1 VLEPD
6 ARYPIRVAS
15 RLTAIELETLR
26 MWERRYGFPR
36 PGRTRGGARMYS
48 EADVEALRLIRR
60 ALELGYRPGEV
71 VGKSADE
78 LSKLILVAS
87 QGSVPAAAQAP
98 TIESLLEALRR
109 DDVSSLRI
117 GLRTAAVTL
126 GPKPFLVEVA
136 HPLSVRV
143 GELWSQGKLEVRH
156 EHLLSECL
164 SGQLT
169 MLASAFEERA
179 GKGTAPCVL
188 LSTLP
193 NERHGLGLEM
203 IEVYLAASQVNPL
216 YIGVDTPPEQIVI
229 AARSHAADAVG
240 LLVTQASD
248 LRASAK
254 QLRWILAELP
264 RRITVWVGG
273 AGAPE
278 LGLTHDA
285 LRVVV
290 TWRDL
295 DAAIAALPSKA
306 A

>member
-1 VLEPD
+1 VVEAD

-71 VGKSADE
+71 VGKSAEE

-87 QGSVPAAAQAP
+87 QGSVPAAAQVP
-98 TIESLLEALRR
+98 TTESLMEALRR
-109 DDVSSLRI
+109 DDVSSLRM

-143 GELWSQGKLEVRH
+143 GELWAQGKLEVRH

-169 MLASAFEERA
+169 MLASAFEER
-179 GKGTAPCVL
+179 GQAPCVL

-216 YIGVDTPPEQIVI
+216 YIGVDTPPEQIVT
-229 AARSHAADAVG
+229 AARRHAADAVG

-248 LRASAK
+248 LRATAK
-254 QLRWILAELP
+254 QLRWMLAELP
-264 RRITVWVGG
+264 RRIPVWVGG
-273 AGAPE
+273 AGAPQ

-295 DAAIAALPSKA
+295 DAAIAALPPKA